1 MGPFVGIDVAKESL
15 DVHVLGAWAE
25 RFDNSLEGIRQAT
38 GRLAELSPERI
49 VLEATGGYERLA
61 ASELSLAGLPVV
73 VVNPRQARDFAKAIG
88 KLAKTDEIDAE
99 VLARFGQAVRPELRP
114 LPDETQ
120 HRLREI
126 LTRRS
131 QLIQM
136 RGSENNRLGQLAD
149 KTMRKS
155 VERHLSFLKKQLDQL
170 EKDLDRMIRQSPIW
184 QAKVDLL
191 QTVPGIGPQ
200 TARTLVAELSELG
213 AGSRQQL
220 AALVGVAPMNRD
232 SGRLRGKR
240 VTTGGR
246 AAVRTALYM
255 ATLTATRHNEVIRE
269 HYAKLLRAGKAK
281 KVALV
286 ACMRKLLGV
295 LNAMLRNQQPW
306 TPPTLKTA

>member
-1 MGPFVGIDVAKESL
+1 MGSFVGIDVSKDTLE
-15 DVHVLGAWAE
+15 VHVLGAWAE
-25 RFDNSLEGIRQAT
+25 RFGNSVEGLREVER
-38 GRLAELSPERI
+38 RLAELLPERI
-49 VLEATGGYERLA
+49 VMEATGGYERLA

-88 KLAKTDEIDAE
+88 KLAKSDEIDAE
-99 VLARFGQAVRPELRP
+99 VLALFGRAVRPELRP

-126 LTRRS
+126 LARRS

-136 RGSENNRLGQLAD
+136 RTAESNRLGQLAD

-155 VERHLSFLKKQLDQL
+155 VEHHLSFLKKQLDQL
-170 EKDLDRMIRQSPIW
+170 EKDLDRMIRDSPIW
-184 QAKVDLL
+184 QAKADLL
-191 QTVPGIGPQ
+191 RTVPGIGPQ

-213 AGSRQQL
+213 AASRQQL

-232 SGRLRGKR
+232 SGTLRGKR

-246 AAVRTALYM
+246 TSVRTALYM
-255 ATLTATRHNEVIRE
+255 ATLTATKYNEVIRA
-269 HYAKLLRAGKAK
+269 HYAKLLRAGKSK

-286 ACMRKLLGV
+286 ACMRKLLGI
-295 LNAMLRNQQPW
+295 LNAILRNQQPW
-306 TPPTLKTA
+306 NPPTLKTT

>member
-1 MGPFVGIDVAKESL
+1 MGSFVGIDVAKETL

-25 RFDNSLEGIRQAT
+25 RFDDSVEGLQEVKR
-38 GRLAELSPERI
+38 RLAELSPERI
-49 VLEATGGYERLA
+49 VMEATGGYERLA

-88 KLAKTDEIDAE
+88 KLAKSDEIDAE

-136 RGSENNRLGQLAD
+136 RTAESNRLSQLTD

-155 VERHLSFLKKQLDQL
+155 VEYHLSFLRKQLDQL

-184 QAKVDLL
+184 QAKADLL

-213 AGSRQQL
+213 AGSRQQI

-232 SGRLRGKR
+232 SGTLRGKR

-255 ATLTATRHNEVIRE
+255 ATLTATQHNEVIRE

-281 KVALV
+281 KLALV
-286 ACMRKLLGV
+286 ACMRKLLGI
-295 LNAMLRNQQPW
+295 LNAMLRNHQPW
-306 TPPTLKTA
+306 NPPTLKTT

>member
-1 MGPFVGIDVAKESL
+1 MGSFVGIDVAKETL

-25 RFDNSLEGIRQAT
+25 RFDNSVEGLREIQR
-38 GRLAELSPERI
+38 RLAELSPDRI
-49 VLEATGGYERLA
+49 VMEATGGYERLA

-88 KLAKTDEIDAE
+88 KLAKSDEIDAE

-136 RGSENNRLGQLAD
+136 RTAESNRLSQLAD

-155 VERHLSFLKKQLDQL
+155 VEYHLSFLKKQLDQL

-184 QAKVDLL
+184 QAKADLL

-200 TARTLVAELSELG
+200 TARTLVAELAELG
-213 AGSRQQL
+213 AASRQQL

-232 SGRLRGKR
+232 SGTLRGKR

-246 AAVRTALYM
+246 ASVRTALYM
-255 ATLTATRHNEVIRE
+255 ATLTATQYNEVIRE

-286 ACMRKLLGV
+286 ACMRKLLGI

-306 TPPTLKTA
+306 NPPTLKTT

>member
-1 MGPFVGIDVAKESL
+1 MGSFVGIDVAKDTL

-25 RFDNSLEGIRQAT
+25 RFDNSVEGLREVKR
-38 GRLAELSPERI
+38 RLADLSPERI
-49 VLEATGGYERLA
+49 VMEATGGYERLA
-61 ASELSLAGLPVV
+61 ASELSLGGLPVV

-88 KLAKTDEIDAE
+88 KLAKSDEIDAE
-99 VLARFGQAVRPELRP
+99 VLAHFGQAVRPELRP
-114 LPDETQ
+114 LPDEMQ

-136 RGSENNRLGQLAD
+136 RTAESNRLCQLAD

-155 VERHLSFLKKQLDQL
+155 VEHHLSFLKKQLDQL

-184 QAKVDLL
+184 QAKADLL

-200 TARTLVAELSELG
+200 TARTLVAELAELG

-232 SGRLRGKR
+232 SGTLRGKR

-255 ATLTATRHNEVIRE
+255 ATLTATQHNEVIRE

-286 ACMRKLLGV
+286 ACMRKLLGI

-306 TPPTLKTA
+306 MPPTLKTT

>member
-1 MGPFVGIDVAKESL
+1 MGSFVGIDVAKETL

-25 RFDNSLEGIRQAT
+25 RFDNSVEGLQEVKR
-38 GRLAELSPERI
+38 RLAELSPERI
-49 VLEATGGYERLA
+49 VMEATGGYERLA

-88 KLAKTDEIDAE
+88 KLAKSDEIDAE

-114 LPDETQ
+114 LPDEMH

-136 RGSENNRLGQLAD
+136 RTAESNRLSQLTD

-155 VERHLSFLKKQLDQL
+155 VEYHLSFLRKQLDQL

-184 QAKVDLL
+184 QAKADLL

-213 AGSRQQL
+213 AGSRQQI

-232 SGRLRGKR
+232 SGTLRGKR

-255 ATLTATRHNEVIRE
+255 ATLTATQHNEVIRE

-281 KVALV
+281 KLALV
-286 ACMRKLLGV
+286 ACMRKLLGI
-295 LNAMLRNQQPW
+295 LNAMLRNHQPW
-306 TPPTLKTA
+306 NPPALKTT